1 MVELAQCRDLL
12 YREEMRVLFP
22 LFPTPNHAVD
32 IHRVVSRLIF
42 LTTCL
47 PVCRTFPARLPLQTL
62 ALRVLVAL
70 CLLDVLVRPPRVQ
83 HVSLLL
89 NRACLLVRLGAA
101 LAECARL

>member
-42 LTTCL
+42 SHNL
-47 PVCRTFPARLPLQTL
+47 PARVSHLPRATIAPDPYPQGPH
-62 ALRVLVAL
+62 R
-70 CLLDVLVRPPRVQ
+70 LLSP
-83 HVSLLL
+83 
-89 NRACLLVRLGAA
+89 
-101 LAECARL
+101 